1 MQDVARK
8 LCAGAAAVA
17 VMIGAG
23 CAPDD
28 TAKAKAAVDKTIA
41 DANTLAKE
49 GADAT
54 DRAAAAAKESS
65 EVASAWASDIKRS
78 SGELSAT
85 ASHWIDD
92 AAALAKG
99 SEATIESILASGTQI
114 APTAVEIGASLSSAV
129 DRDTVFEP
137 IFQRVDA
144 PAAEGGALRTSEE
157 ADKAIAAMPRVEV
170 IDGLTIGFKDL
181 TSTTAKERVT
191 ESGYLVIWRK
201 DGYLVGFVYRS
212 RQEVDLERLVADAPR
227 LIGLVQAAL

>member
-1 MQDVARK
+1 M
-8 LCAGAAAVA
+8 AVA
-17 VMIGAG
+17 VAVTACTA

-28 TAKAKAAVDKTIA
+28 TAKAKAAVDKTIV
-41 DANTLAKE
+41 DASNLAKE

-54 DRAAAAAKESS
+54 DKAAAAAKETS
-65 EVASAWASDIKRS
+65 EVATAWATDIKRS

-92 AAALAKG
+92 AAKLAEG
-99 SEATIESILASGTQI
+99 SEATIETILACGTQV
-114 APTAVEIGASLSSAV
+114 APTAIEIGTSLSSAV

-137 IFQRVDA
+137 IFQSVEVSDE
-144 PAAEGGALRTSEE
+144 EGAALRTSAE
-157 ADKAIAAMPRVEV
+157 ADRAIAAMPRVEV

-201 DGYLVGFVYRS
+201 DGYLIGFVYRS
-212 RQEVDLERLVADAPR
+212 RQAVDLEKLIADAPR
-227 LIGLVQAAL
+227 LIALVQSAL